1 MVALVAIAAFAVQQ
15 TRRSAGDVFS
25 DDFSYATGSETFK
38 GGSGS
43 DWTGSIATIKIQSSN
58 ATHTDEAVQ
67 AAFAA
72 FKAKWQTSD
81 LSNAYYGDKCI
92 KLGTSSSDGKMTT
105 VALADLN
112 GAAVVKIS
120 AAGWG
125 SGTNKMKVAISGAGT
140 ISGEEVT
147 VTNSEYTEYTYNIS
161 GGTSETK
168 ITISGHRIFIGSVEI
183 TTAAAPAVAAPT
195 ISGTTPFVGSTEV
208 TLACETEGAAIRY
221 TLDGNDPTAEST
233 LYEAPFTLT
242 ETATVKAI
250 AIKDEVSSS
259 IASKTFTAIPSVADI
274 ATLNALGNDATFAF
288 TGEALV
294 VYQNGKYNYVKDNTG
309 SSLIYGTSVVPADAV
324 GKTIAANWTGKV
336 SIYKNLFEAIPDAA
350 LTLKDGEA
358 VAVTYPTVTD
368 ADIIA
373 ENVNQVVTLK
383 GVTYTALDG
392 KKFNIKSGDA
402 ILAGFNQFGIEIAA
416 PVEDET
422 YDIVGAIGRYSD
434 DIQFQ
439 PISITRVPKV
449 LPVTVEAADITGGD
463 ITAALAAKATVITE
477 AGDKVGAITINLAA
491 GGEYT
496 LSGSIV
502 APASVTINGAADAK
516 IDASGCAD
524 NFITLNGS
532 EVFALK
538 ADGTTVSDLYL
549 IDAVTIKDVT
559 ITGLTNALVKDAQ
572 KTLLNTLTIDNSV
585 IQMPA
590 AAKNVIDFNGKG
602 YVATVTVSKS
612 TIWANANNTG
622 FFAQYGSNPKN
633 SLWVGDEKGTYD
645 HQTFDIQNSTIVKI
659 ANGKNFCNVKN
670 GQTYN
675 QNILKNNV
683 FVDSG
688 KSGQTVVGFNNGQTS
703 ANPVWDVDGNIF
715 NAGGEDKSAAEVAK
729 AGQKEG
735 ADIVKNSV
743 AGVVSFT
750 DAANGDF
757 NGSFLLAPETTSM
770 PETIGDARWKLST
783 VTSYSITIADG
794 IENGTVKVD
803 KAYAAEGDEI
813 TVTATPKEGYELE
826 NISVTCKTID
836 KVVVVTDGK
845 FTMPA
850 DAVTVNATFVKLP
863 VDIVVEAADITGGD
877 ITAALAAKIAPITA
891 AGDKVG
897 AITINLAAG
906 GEYTLSGSI
915 VAPAS
920 VTINGAADA
929 KIDASGCADNFITL
943 NGSEVFA
950 LKADGTTVS
959 DLYLIDAVTIKDVT
973 ITGLTNALVK
983 DAQKTLLNT
992 LTIDNSVIQMPAAAK
1007 NVIDFNGKGY
1017 VATVTVSKS
1026 TIWAN
1031 ANNTGFFAQYG
1042 SNPKNSLWVGDEK
1055 GTYDHQTFDIQ
1066 NSTIVKIAN
1075 GKNFC
1080 NVKNGQTYNQ
1090 NILKNNVFV
1099 DSGKSGQT
1107 VVGFNNGQTSAN
1119 PVWDVDG
1126 NIFNAGGEDK
1136 SAAEVAKAGQKEGA
1150 DIVKNS
1156 VAGIIKFQ
1164 DAAAGNF
1171 NASLTLA
1178 PGTETAPE
1186 SVGDPR
1192 WTLKLEMGYAIKAVN
1207 ADGITITPEVAYAAE
1222 GEKVYATFTLSE
1234 GYELEQPD
1242 FVDDNGVAIEFAEG
1256 QIGLEEV
1263 DGVMKMFIIMPAK
1276 NVTIIAKANKL
1287 YNITLPTETTY
1298 GTVTLVK
1305 PAEGTQSAAGKTI
1318 KIKVTD
1324 LAAGYEVQ
1332 VKNGEEIVALSDGD
1346 HTEYDYYFTMPEGD
1360 VTISI
1365 VNATG
1370 INSIAADKMKNATIY
1385 NMKGQRVDKA
1395 QKGLYIINGKKV
1407 MIK

>member
-743 AGVVSFT
+743 AG
-750 DAANGDF
+750 
-757 NGSFLLAPETTSM
+757 
-770 PETIGDARWKLST
+770 
-783 VTSYSITIADG
+783 
-794 IENGTVKVD
+794 
-803 KAYAAEGDEI
+803 
-813 TVTATPKEGYELE
+813 
-826 NISVTCKTID
+826 
-836 KVVVVTDGK
+836 
-845 FTMPA
+845 
-850 DAVTVNATFVKLP
+850 
-863 VDIVVEAADITGGD
+863 
-877 ITAALAAKIAPITA
+877 
-891 AGDKVG
+891 
-897 AITINLAAG
+897 
-906 GEYTLSGSI
+906 
-915 VAPAS
+915 
-920 VTINGAADA
+920 
-929 KIDASGCADNFITL
+929 
-943 NGSEVFA
+943 
-950 LKADGTTVS
+950 
-959 DLYLIDAVTIKDVT
+959 
-973 ITGLTNALVK
+973 
-983 DAQKTLLNT
+983 
-992 LTIDNSVIQMPAAAK
+992 
-1007 NVIDFNGKGY
+1007 
-1017 VATVTVSKS
+1017 
-1026 TIWAN
+1026 
-1031 ANNTGFFAQYG
+1031 
-1042 SNPKNSLWVGDEK
+1042 
-1055 GTYDHQTFDIQ
+1055 
-1066 NSTIVKIAN
+1066 
-1075 GKNFC
+1075 
-1080 NVKNGQTYNQ
+1080 
-1090 NILKNNVFV
+1090 
-1099 DSGKSGQT
+1099 
-1107 VVGFNNGQTSAN
+1107 
-1119 PVWDVDG
+1119 
-1126 NIFNAGGEDK
+1126 
-1136 SAAEVAKAGQKEGA
+1136 
-1150 DIVKNS
+1150 
-1156 VAGIIKFQ
+1156 IIKFQ